1 MLGEDD
7 TAAIGCVPGGDP
19 PAKARRV
26 IVLMDT
32 TYWGRNLCLMLF
44 KDAITNRNLLRY
56 YVRSETVQDY
66 IRGVEELTRRGF
78 EIVAIVCDGRRGLT
92 QAFGGIPVQMCMFH
106 QRAII
111 RRYLTL
117 KPKLEASQ
125 ALVKIVD
132 GMKNADR
139 ASFLAA
145 LARWEAQWSSFIE
158 ERSIDRNTGE
168 GYYTHKRLR
177 SAYRSLKNN
186 AKWLFTW
193 CDTPGLGIPTTT
205 NALEGLFGGLKTKL
219 RNHNGLSLKRKMKF
233 IDSLLGL

>member
-1 MLGEDD
+1 
-7 TAAIGCVPGGDP
+7 
-19 PAKARRV
+19 
-26 IVLMDT
+26 
-32 TYWGRNLCLMLF
+32 
-44 KDAITNRNLLRY
+44 
-56 YVRSETVQDY
+56 
-66 IRGVEELTRRGF
+66 
-78 EIVAIVCDGRRGLT
+78 
-92 QAFGGIPVQMCMFH
+92 MCMFH

-117 KPKLEASQ
+117 KPRLGASR

-158 ERSIDRNTGE
+158 ERSIDRNTGK

-186 AKWLFTW
+186 AKWLFTR
-193 CDTPGLGIPTTT
+193 CDNPGLGIPTTT

>member
-1 MLGEDD
+1 
-7 TAAIGCVPGGDP
+7 
-19 PAKARRV
+19 
-26 IVLMDT
+26 
-32 TYWGRNLCLMLF
+32 
-44 KDAITNRNLLRY
+44 
-56 YVRSETVQDY
+56 
-66 IRGVEELTRRGF
+66 
-78 EIVAIVCDGRRGLT
+78 
-92 QAFGGIPVQMCMFH
+92 MCMFH
-106 QRAII
+106 PRAII

-117 KPKLEASQ
+117 KPRLEGSG

-158 ERSIDRNTGE
+158 ERSIDRNTGK

-219 RNHNGLSLKRKMKF
+219 RNHNGLSLKRMMKF